1 MSIQFQIDSSNIRIS
16 DIVFANNKS
25 CNGVIDGSSNVSF
38 SSFRYNILN
47 NRNKHFVQ
55 QQDVIGTGIDN
66 HTSSLVND
74 KIYIIGGSIGVNTYT
89 NKVLVY
95 DISNNSWSTDSTNGI
110 ERFGHSAIY
119 YQPTQRIYL
128 FGGFK
133 DVYYNDTMY
142 YDIGLKTLTT
152 ISPLDTKPTAR
163 KDHAY
168 TLGGNYDK
176 MYIIGGFGGSS
187 TYYNDTWYFDILS
200 EEWNEVTTSG
210 TPPSVRTLSTCIYYR
225 GDGGAGS
232 EKKIYLFGGFGGSDT
247 YYNDVYIL
255 DLSTD
260 SNGSWSNVTI
270 SGSSPNV
277 MGGHT
282 MNYLPGSDCFLVFGG
297 FSSTGGST
305 TYYND
310 IWKFNM
316 RKKWWIKDY
325 NNTVSDPS
333 GIYLHTSELYND
345 TTTNR
350 YQLFV
355 FGGRTETGGL
365 QNKTW
370 SCDFGNVL
378 TVPLK
383 ISDLSGQE
391 FY

>member
-1 MSIQFQIDSSNIRIS
+1 MSVQIQIVSSNIRIS

-55 QQDVIGTGIDN
+55 QHVIETEIGY

-74 KIYIIGGSIGVNTYT
+74 KIYIIGGSIGLNTYT

-110 ERFGHSAIY
+110 ERLAHSAIY

-128 FGGFK
+128 FGGFGGTST
-133 DVYYNDTMY
+133 YYNDTMY

-152 ISPLDTKPTAR
+152 ISPTTKPDAR
-163 KDHAY
+163 RGHAY
-168 TLGGNYDK
+168 TLGGDDDK
-176 MYIIGGFGGSS
+176 MYIIGGLGGSS
-187 TYYNDTWYFDILS
+187 TYYNDTWYFDILN
-200 EEWNEVTTSG
+200 EEWIGVTTSG
-210 TPPSVRTLSTCIYYR
+210 TPPSVRTNSTCIYYR
-225 GDGGAGS
+225 GDGGDGS
-232 EKKIYLFGGFGGSDT
+232 EKKIYLFGGFGGSTT
-247 YYNDVYIL
+247 YYNDVHIL

-260 SNGSWSNVTI
+260 SNGSWSNVTT

-277 MGGHT
+277 MSGHT
-282 MNYLPGSDCFLVFGG
+282 MNYLTGSDCFLVFGG
-297 FSSTGGST
+297 FSFIGSVA
-305 TYYND
+305 YYND

-316 RKKWWIKDY
+316 RTNTWIKDY
-325 NNTVSDPS
+325 YNTVSDPS

-355 FGGRTETGGL
+355 FGGRTKTGL

-370 SCDFGNVL
+370 SCDFANVL
-378 TVPLK
+378 ADPLK

>member
-1 MSIQFQIDSSNIRIS
+1 MSIQIQIPSSNIKIS
-16 DIVFANNKS
+16 GIVLANNSS
-25 CNGVIDGSSNVSF
+25 CNAVIDGSSNVSF

-47 NRNKHFVQ
+47 NQHKHFVQ
-55 QQDVIGTGIDN
+55 QHVIGTGIDN

-74 KIYIIGGSIGVNTYT
+74 KIYIIGGSIGITYT

-110 ERFGHSAIY
+110 ERLAHSAIY

-133 DVYYNDTMY
+133 DSMYYNDTMY
-142 YDIGLKTLTT
+142 YDIASKTLTT
-152 ISPLDTKPTAR
+152 VSLSTKPSAR
-163 KDHAY
+163 SGHAY
-168 TLGGNYDK
+168 TLGGDNYDK
-176 MYIIGGFGGSS
+176 MYIIGGKGDSS
-187 TYYNDTWYFDILS
+187 TYYNDTWCFNIFS
-200 EEWNEVTTSG
+200 EWNEVTTSG
-210 TPPSVRTLSTCIYYR
+210 TPPSVRTQSTCIYYR

-232 EKKIYLFGGFGGSDT
+232 EKKIYLFGGFGGSGT
-247 YYNDVYIL
+247 YYNDVHIL

-260 SNGSWSNVTI
+260 LNGSWSNVTI

-277 MGGHT
+277 MDGHT
-282 MNYLPGSDCFLVFGG
+282 MNYLPRSDCFLVFGG
-297 FSSTGGST
+297 FSSIGGSS

-316 RKKWWIKDY
+316 RTNTWIKDY

-345 TTTNR
+345 TNR
-350 YQLFV
+350 YYLFV
-355 FGGRTETGGL
+355 FGGRTKTGGL

-370 SCDFGNVL
+370 SCDIGNIL

>member
-1 MSIQFQIDSSNIRIS
+1 MSIQIQILSSNIKIS
-16 DIVFANNKS
+16 DIVFANNRS
-25 CNGVIDGSSNVSF
+25 CNAVIDGSSNVSF

-47 NRNKHFVQ
+47 NQHKHFVQ
-55 QQDVIGTGIDN
+55 QHVIGDEISK

-74 KIYIIGGSIGVNTYT
+74 KIYIIGGSIGVNSYT

-110 ERFGHSAIY
+110 ERASHSAIY

-128 FGGFK
+128 FGGQNS
-133 DVYYNDTMY
+133 VYHNDTMY
-142 YDIGLKTLTT
+142 YDIASKTLTT
-152 ISPLDTKPTAR
+152 VSLSTKPSAR
-163 KDHAY
+163 SGHAY
-168 TLGGNYDK
+168 TIGGDYNK
-176 MYIIGGFGGSS
+176 MYIIGGKGDSS
-187 TYYNDTWYFDILS
+187 TYYNDTWYFDIMS
-200 EEWNEVTTSG
+200 SEWNLVTTSG
-210 TPPSVRTLSTCIYYR
+210 TPPSVRFHSTCIYYR

-232 EKKIYLFGGFGGSDT
+232 EKKIYLFGGHGGSNT
-247 YYNDVYIL
+247 YHNDVHIL
-255 DLSTD
+255 DLIDD
-260 SNGSWSNVTI
+260 SHGSWSNVTTA
-270 SGSSPNV
+270 GSPPNA
-277 MGGHT
+277 MSGHT
-282 MNYLPGSDCFLVFGG
+282 MNYLPRSDCFLVFGG
-297 FSSTGGST
+297 FRLISGTT

-316 RKKWWIKDY
+316 RTNTWIKDY

-345 TTTNR
+345 TNR
-350 YQLFV
+350 YYLFV
-355 FGGRTETGGL
+355 FGGRTHTGGL

-370 SCDFGNVL
+370 SCDIGNIL

>member
-1 MSIQFQIDSSNIRIS
+1 MSIQIQIDSSNISIS
-16 DIVFANNKS
+16 HIVKANNSS
-25 CNGVIDGSSNVSF
+25 CNDFIDGSSNVSF

-55 QQDVIGTGIDN
+55 QHVIETEIGH

-110 ERFGHSAIY
+110 ERYGHSAIY
-119 YQPTQRIYL
+119 YQATQRIYL

-163 KDHAY
+163 RDHAY
-168 TLGGNYDK
+168 TLGGGNYDK
-176 MYIIGGFGGSS
+176 MYIIGGKGDSS
-187 TYYNDTWYFDILS
+187 TYYNDTWCFNIFS

-210 TPPSVRTLSTCIYYR
+210 TPPSVRTKSTCIYYR

-232 EKKIYLFGGFGGSDT
+232 EKKIYLFGGFGGSNT

-260 SNGSWSNVTI
+260 LNGSWSIVTI
-270 SGSSPNV
+270 SGNSPNL
-277 MGGHT
+277 MEGHT

-297 FSSTGGST
+297 FSSIGGNT

-350 YQLFV
+350 YHLFV
-355 FGGRTETGGL
+355 FGGRTKNRWIT
-365 QNKTW
+365 K
-370 SCDFGNVL
+370 
-378 TVPLK
+378 
-383 ISDLSGQE
+383 
-391 FY
+391 